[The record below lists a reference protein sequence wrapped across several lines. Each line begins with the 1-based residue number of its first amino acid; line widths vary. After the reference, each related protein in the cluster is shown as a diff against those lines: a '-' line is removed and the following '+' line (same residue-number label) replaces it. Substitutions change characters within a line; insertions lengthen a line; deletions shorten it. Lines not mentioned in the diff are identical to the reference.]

1 MLLHTYCQNAIKHGI
16 SNRPEG
22 GRVEVTITNLE
33 REHAIV
39 VSVRDNGVGRR
50 EAARLNADTTKQG
63 LRILLD
69 QIELYNQTNKHAI
82 RQEVSDMLDE
92 DGKPAG
98 TCYSMTIPTDY
109 RYE

>member
-1 MLLHTYCQNAIKHGI
+1 M
-16 SNRPEG
+16 
-22 GRVEVTITNLE
+22 TITNLE